1 MSADAAPA
9 VTLVIPGRDCA
20 KTLRPCLEAVSAI
33 SAQPGSPLKRILF
46 VDDGSRDNS
55 REIAREFE
63 RVELA
68 EGLARGAGSARNLG
82 WRMAETPL
90 VWFVDSDCVAE
101 PDALCH
107 LLPHMEAADVGAV
120 SGSYGIMNP
129 QTLLPRLIHEE
140 IIERHLRMTPD
151 VNFLA
156 TFNVLY
162 RRAALEQV
170 DGFDERYLKAQDA
183 ELSFRVQEAGWR
195 LRFDMRS
202 RVRHYHEDNWA
213 QYLRI
218 QRQQGFWRVWL
229 HMNHRGHNNG
239 DSYSSLLDHVQPPLA
254 MVCLVLSPLLA
265 FKGWCW
271 APIAAIVVLIL
282 AQIPLTVRLL
292 RRTRRASYASFAL
305 MSFVRAFWR
314 GVGMTAGVLSY
325 LAARTR
331 GETLRKG

>member
-1 MSADAAPA
+1 MTSVAAQP
-9 VTLVIPGRDCA
+9 VTLVIPGRNCA
-20 KTLRPCLEAVSAI
+20 GTLRQCLEAVSAI
-33 SAQPGSPLKRILF
+33 ANQPDSPLARILF
-46 VDDGSRDNS
+46 VDDGSTDDS
-55 REIAREFE
+55 REIAHAFE
-63 RVELA
+63 RVELVA
-68 EGLARGAGSARNLG
+68 GHGRGAGSARNLG

-101 PDALCH
+101 PDALRW
-107 LLPHMEAADVGAV
+107 LLPHLDAADVGAA

-140 IIERHLRMTPD
+140 IVDRHLRMSAD

-183 ELSFRVQEAGWR
+183 ELSFRVLEAGWR
-195 LRFDMRS
+195 LRFDIRS
-202 RVRHYHEDNWA
+202 RVRHFHEDRWL

-229 HMNHRGHNNG
+229 HMNHHGHNRG
-239 DSYSSLLDHVQPPLA
+239 DSYSSWLDHIQPPLA
-254 MVCLVLSPLLA
+254 MLCLALAPLFFVDA
-265 FKGWCW
+265 WRW
-271 APIAAIVVLIL
+271 APGVALVALAL
-282 AQIPLTVRLL
+282 AQVPLTWRIL
-292 RRTRRASYASFAL
+292 RRMRRITYLMFAPMSFA
-305 MSFVRAFWR
+305 RAFWR
-314 GVGMTAGVLSY
+314 GVGMSAGVLSY
-325 LAARTR
+325 LSARLR